1 MTSDPRLD
9 LVERFFRGTG
19 STYDFMVRVAT
30 LGFDPAWKRRMVRIA
45 REQKGEPGAILDLA
59 CGTGISTFAFSR
71 AFPRARV
78 VGVELRDEYL
88 QRARAKLAAA
98 PDPRI
103 QFVLSRAEDFATDQ
117 RFDVVAASYLA
128 KYADLPV
135 LVDRVVGWLK
145 PGGLLMMHD
154 FTLPPNRLALGVW
167 RAYFRMLQTLGSKIF
182 PPWKAIY
189 DGLPELIERTRWT
202 SQLQELLRQ
211 RRFSDVRFEWQ
222 TLGGSAIV
230 TALAPL
236 TVREP
241 E

>member
-1 MTSDPRLD
+1 VTSDPRLD

-30 LGFDPAWKRRMVRIA
+30 LGIDPLWKRRMVHMV
-45 REQKGEPGAILDLA
+45 REQAGEPRAILDLA
-59 CGTGISTFAFSR
+59 CGTGISTFAFAR
-71 AFPRARV
+71 AFPRTHV

-98 PDPRI
+98 PDARI
-103 QFVLSRAEDFATDQ
+103 QFVLSRAEEFTTDQ

-135 LVDRVVGWLK
+135 LVDRVLHWLK
-145 PGGLLMMHD
+145 PGGLLIMHD
-154 FTLPPNRLALGVW
+154 FTLPPNRLALAVW
-167 RAYFRMLQTLGSKIF
+167 RGYFRMLQTIGVKIF
-182 PPWKAIY
+182 PAWKAIY

-202 SQLQELLRQ
+202 SDLPALLRN
-211 RRFSDVRFEWQ
+211 RGFENVTFEWQ

-236 TVREP
+236 PVRKP